1 MASPQLWITNKQ
13 STIRGH
19 ILSLCTQAQVQHG
32 TNGRAC
38 CQWLLDSCLEAMMRD
53 SHLTL
58 RAPAMPGATTRTGNP
73 WSLDSS
79 LRRRIVHSSADAAMG
94 EERGAAVHAHGRKA

>member
-1 MASPQLWITNKQ
+1 MCRVRPKHHAQQPANCMAS
-13 STIRGH
+13 SR
-19 ILSLCTQAQVQHG
+19 
-32 TNGRAC
+32 RAC

-73 WSLDSS
+73 WSFDSS
-79 LRRRIVHSSADAAMG
+79 LHRRIYS
-94 EERGAAVHAHGRKA
+94 

>member
-1 MASPQLWITNKQ
+1 MAPCATATKL
-13 STIRGH
+13 
-19 ILSLCTQAQVQHG
+19 HG
-32 TNGRAC
+32 TSGRAC
-38 CQWLLDSCLEAMMRD
+38 CQWLLDSCLEAMMRE

-79 LRRRIVHSSADAAMG
+79 LHNRVVYSSQVLTG
-94 EERGAAVHAHGRKA
+94 